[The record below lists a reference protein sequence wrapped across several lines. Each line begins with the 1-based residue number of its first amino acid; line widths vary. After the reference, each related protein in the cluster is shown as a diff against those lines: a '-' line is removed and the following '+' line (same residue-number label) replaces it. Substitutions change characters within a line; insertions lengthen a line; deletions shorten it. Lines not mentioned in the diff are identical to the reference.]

1 MMNHST
7 SQVFSDLQHEN
18 TPVIASFQDSANL
31 NQLCREIQMPAN
43 VRQLFETQRQLR
55 EKVVSKLTAPQP
67 ILFQGDQAIL
77 FPNTIMV
84 VQGQS
89 GVHKSRVA
97 EHICSTFISQRPQVS
112 HLGFQCSKEESFH
125 VILADTERNLDYQ
138 LPHAI
143 QQILHFA
150 GIQAA
155 NPESLP
161 SNFDFISLLEI
172 PRDERFA
179 SLEQYITEKRA
190 TISGHLLVV
199 LDVVTDCVKDFN
211 RPEHSLE
218 LIDLMNRMINK
229 SKCSFICVIHE
240 NPGSEKARGHL
251 GTEIMNKASTVLQ
264 VGFMKQDNKLT
275 DVIEIKFLKCRST
288 KRPDSLFARYKDEIK
303 TIALIPEDEL
313 ADYRQLSA
321 KVSAID
327 ETVSVLEE
335 CFTERQTIP
344 YQELIQHVESTLCV
358 RKDAARKRLEDV
370 CRKERPICIQHLT
383 YKLVK
388 KKTETGPAYTI
399 IPLT

>member
-1 MMNHST
+1 
-7 SQVFSDLQHEN
+7 
-18 TPVIASFQDSANL
+18 
-31 NQLCREIQMPAN
+31 
-43 VRQLFETQRQLR
+43 
-55 EKVVSKLTAPQP
+55 VVSKLSAPHP
-67 ILFQGDQAIL
+67 ILFQGEQAIL

-97 EHICSTFISQRPQVS
+97 EHICSTFISKRPVVS
-112 HLGFQCSKEESFH
+112 HLGFRCSEEEPFH
-125 VILADTERNLDYQ
+125 IILADTERNLDYQ

-143 QQILHFA
+143 QQILQFA
-150 GIQAA
+150 GIKAK

-172 PRDERFA
+172 PREERFS
-179 SLEQYITEKRA
+179 SLESYITEKRA
-190 TISGHLLVV
+190 SISGHLLVI

-218 LIDLMNRMINK
+218 LIDMMNRMINK

-264 VGFMKQDNKLT
+264 VGFLKQDNKLT

-288 KRPDSLFARYKDEIK
+288 KRPDSLFARYMDAIK
-303 TIALIPEDEL
+303 TIALIPDDEL
-313 ADYRQLSA
+313 ADYRQLSS

-335 CFTERQTIP
+335 CFAESQSIP
-344 YQELIQHVESTLCV
+344 YQELIQYVESTLCI
-358 RKDAARKRLEDV
+358 RKDTARKRLEDV
-370 CRKERPICIQHLT
+370 CKKQRPITILQRT
-383 YKLVK
+383 YTLVK
-388 KKTETGPAYTI
+388 QKTDSGPAFTI
-399 IPLT
+399 AHLQ